1 MISELVTIIL
11 FRQHLKRNE
20 SSCGK
25 QTLILE
31 NLPDEL
37 VPLLLQYIYLGW
49 VEVSTSYHKIPT
61 GFSSEIGTKLRESAV
76 GQAGGQ
82 LLL

>member
-1 MISELVTIIL
+1 MRNQTVWNRMISELVTIIL

-49 VEVSTSYHKIPT
+49 VEVSTSYHKIP
-61 GFSSEIGTKLRESAV
+61 IYRLNH
-76 GQAGGQ
+76 
-82 LLL
+82 